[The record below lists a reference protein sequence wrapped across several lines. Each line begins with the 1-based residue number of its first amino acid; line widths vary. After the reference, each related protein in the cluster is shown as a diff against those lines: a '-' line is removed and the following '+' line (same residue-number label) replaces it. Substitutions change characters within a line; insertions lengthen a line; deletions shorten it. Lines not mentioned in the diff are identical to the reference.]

1 MAESSD
7 PAAVLRIA
15 FVPGVTPGKWLRT
28 WEHRYPDQPLEARL
42 VEEATQRQVLDDGTA
57 DMCFVRLPLDPEDLH
72 LIPLYDEL
80 AVAVVGAEHPAAAY
94 DELTLADLADDH
106 RVDDS
111 ALSARQRVATVAAG
125 TGHAVMPM
133 SVARLHHRRDVRHV
147 RLTDVPP
154 TTVGLAWPVEGG
166 GPLVE
171 TFIGIV
177 RGRTERSTR
186 GAVTADAARATPPA
200 RGRSRR
206 PAPASRGRS
215 RRRGRRRA

>member
-1 MAESSD
+1 VVASSD
-7 PAAVLRIA
+7 PAPVLRIA

-28 WEHRYPDQPLEARL
+28 WGRRCPDQPLEARL
-42 VEEATQRQVLDDGTA
+42 VEEAAQRQVLDDRTA
-57 DMCFVRLPLDPEDLH
+57 DMCFVRLPIDRDGLH

-80 AVAVVGAEHPAAAY
+80 AVAVVGMEHPAAAY
-94 DELTLADLADDH
+94 EELTVAELADDH
-106 RVDDS
+106 RVDDPG
-111 ALSARQRVATVAAG
+111 LSARQRVATVAAG
-125 TGHAVMPM
+125 AGHTVMPM

-147 RLTDVPP
+147 RLTDVPT

-166 GPLVE
+166 GPMVE

-186 GAVTADAARATPPA
+186 GAVTPDAPRATPPA
-200 RGRSRR
+200 RERSRR